1 MVQIVPNVSQKQ
13 ILHESCVFQCSPKR
27 SPKIW
32 ATFVWDNFSPWALK
46 VAQSGHAGGGDN
58 LGTKRRSSQRLK
70 SESLPSRGSFRPK
83 LYHKTCIRDGK
94 ERERERK
101 WERRKKER
109 EREYCVQFGRVRDRR
124 KNRRLPKTYF
134 KDDRVEH
141 THSLS
146 HSFLTLFIQCVR
158 EWRERKRA
166 HVIVFLSDA
175 VHFFFKSWT
184 WGGEVVDWTLLS
196 CLNFRR
202 RVNWKFLKFDQFGN
216 GVTFD

>member
-1 MVQIVPNVSQKQ
+1 MTFNIQWECFISAKHSYVRLKFVNDIPLWHDYLKVPFPRTKKLLDLTLLSLLKWCCDRISIARGGDQCDQMLEYKNGPNISQKQ
-13 ILHESCVFQCSPKR
+13 ILHESCVFQCSPKK

-101 WERRKKER
+101 WESKRKKIKGKGRCRLGER
-109 EREYCVQFGRVRDRR
+109 NLFGFEIE
-124 KNRRLPKTYF
+124 K
-134 KDDRVEH
+134 E
-141 THSLS
+141 
-146 HSFLTLFIQCVR
+146 SFGF
-158 EWRERKRA
+158 
-166 HVIVFLSDA
+166 
-175 VHFFFKSWT
+175 
-184 WGGEVVDWTLLS
+184 GGRH
-196 CLNFRR
+196 N
-202 RVNWKFLKFDQFGN
+202 
-216 GVTFD
+216 